1 MKNLLVISL
10 SLFFLLPVARPQER
24 SNNIISGTY
33 NNLSFDEFAKQVK
46 EQHNI
51 TIFYESE
58 WVENVT
64 VTASGDS
71 IHLATL
77 LDRLLKPKGV
87 YFFDKKNGQIFLTGK
102 RKIDDSALRVLIVSS
117 EEPDSVVIKDN
128 RITSDISYEK
138 RVNRVRIGKAD
149 EREASGNS
157 LLSGKVTSSSSGEPV
172 IGATLYVEGTTKG
185 VITNSEGFYA
195 LHVDAGSSITL
206 DVSCLGME
214 KETYFVLI
222 NSSGVLNIEMSE
234 MLVDIQEVVVR
245 SGKHEN
251 VRGMQMGFQRI
262 AMKQIKAIPVVM
274 GERDIH

>member
-10 SLFFLLPVARPQER
+10 SLFFLLPVARSQER
-24 SNNIISGTY
+24 SNNIISGSY
-33 NNLSFDEFAKQVK
+33 NNLPFDEFAKLVK

-51 TIFYESE
+51 TIFYRSK

-77 LDRLLKPKGV
+77 FDRLLSPKGV
-87 YFFDKKNGQIFLTGK
+87 HFFDKKNGQIFITGN
-102 RKIDDSALRVLIVSS
+102 RKIDDSALRELIVSR
-117 EEPDSVVIKDN
+117 EEPDSVVIEDN
-128 RITSDISYEK
+128 RITGNISYEK
-138 RVNRVRIGKAD
+138 RINRVRIGKAD

-172 IGATLYVEGTTKG
+172 IGATLYVEGTNKG

-206 DVSCLGME
+206 NVSCLGME
-214 KETYFVLI
+214 KETYFVDI
-222 NSSGVLNIEMSE
+222 YSSGVLNIKMSE
-234 MLVDIQEVVVR
+234 MLVDIQEVLVR

-251 VRGMQMGFQRI
+251 VRGI
-262 AMKQIKAIPVVM
+262 
-274 GERDIH
+274 